1 MKILLVEDDRTT
13 AALLCRTLTD
23 HRYAVDLARDGQLA
37 LELLIQ
43 WNYDLILLDVLIP
56 KLDGI
61 SLCRQLRSQGN
72 QTPILM
78 VTGQNSNENVIRGLD
93 AGADDYPIKPN

>member
-13 AALLCRTLTD
+13 ASFLCRTLTD

-56 KLDGI
+56 KLNGI
-61 SLCRQLRSQGN
+61 SLCRQLHSQGN

-93 AGADDYPIKPN
+93 AGADDYLIKPN